1 MTILSQLRLYII
13 SLKKLSLIMTNSES
27 TEPKRKLKFEGSE
40 YYLDTLPDEVKQ
52 LVAGINAADL
62 QTKMYQ
68 DTLKLIAVGKSK
80 LVQELK
86 KGLEDIDQI
95 DAN

>member
-1 MTILSQLRLYII
+1 
-13 SLKKLSLIMTNSES
+13 MTNSES

-40 YYLDTLPDEVKQ
+40 YYMDSLPEPVKQ

-68 DTLKLIAVGKSK
+68 DTLKLIAFGKSK
-80 LVQELK
+80 LVEELK
-86 KGLEDIDQI
+86 KGLKDIDPI
-95 DAN
+95 DVS

>member
-1 MTILSQLRLYII
+1 MTDSG
-13 SLKKLSLIMTNSES
+13 S
-27 TEPKRKLKFEGSE
+27 TEQKRKLKFEGSE
-40 YYLDTLPDEVKQ
+40 YYLESLPDSVKQ

-80 LVQELK
+80 LVEELK
-86 KGLEDIDQI
+86 KGLEDIDPI
-95 DAN
+95 DVV

>member
-1 MTILSQLRLYII
+1 MTDSG
-13 SLKKLSLIMTNSES
+13 S
-27 TEPKRKLKFEGSE
+27 TEQKRKLKFEGSE
-40 YYLDTLPDEVKQ
+40 YYMDSLPDPVKQ

-80 LVQELK
+80 LVQDLK
-86 KGLEDIDQI
+86 KGLEDIDPI
-95 DAN
+95 DNN

>member
-1 MTILSQLRLYII
+1 
-13 SLKKLSLIMTNSES
+13 MTNSES
-27 TEPKRKLKFEGSE
+27 TGTKRKLKFEGSE
-40 YYLDTLPDEVKQ
+40 YYMDSLPDQVKQ

-62 QTKMYQ
+62 QTRMYQ

-80 LVQELK
+80 LVQDLK
-86 KGLEDIDQI
+86 KGLEDIDPI

>member
-1 MTILSQLRLYII
+1 
-13 SLKKLSLIMTNSES
+13 MTNSETAES
-27 TEPKRKLKFEGSE
+27 KRKLKFEGSE
-40 YYLDTLPDEVKQ
+40 YYMDSLPEQLRQ

-80 LVQELK
+80 LVQDLK
-86 KGLEDIDQI
+86 KGLADIDPI
-95 DAN
+95 GTN

>member
-1 MTILSQLRLYII
+1 
-13 SLKKLSLIMTNSES
+13 MTNSES
-27 TEPKRKLKFEGSE
+27 ADSKRKLKFEGSE
-40 YYLDTLPDEVKQ
+40 YYMDSLPEQLKQ

-80 LVQELK
+80 LVEELK
-86 KGLEDIDQI
+86 KGLEDIDPI
-95 DAN
+95 HTN

>member
-1 MTILSQLRLYII
+1 
-13 SLKKLSLIMTNSES
+13 MTNSET
-27 TEPKRKLKFEGSE
+27 TESKRKLNFAGSE
-40 YYLDTLPDEVKQ
+40 YYMDSLPEPLKQ

-80 LVQELK
+80 LVEELK
-86 KGLEDIDQI
+86 KGLEDIDAI
-95 DAN
+95 DTN

>member
-1 MTILSQLRLYII
+1 
-13 SLKKLSLIMTNSES
+13 MTNSDSNES
-27 TEPKRKLKFEGSE
+27 KRKLKFEGVE
-40 YYLDTLPDEVKQ
+40 YNMDLLPEQVKQ

-80 LVQELK
+80 LVEELK
-86 KGLEDIDQI
+86 KGLEGIDPI